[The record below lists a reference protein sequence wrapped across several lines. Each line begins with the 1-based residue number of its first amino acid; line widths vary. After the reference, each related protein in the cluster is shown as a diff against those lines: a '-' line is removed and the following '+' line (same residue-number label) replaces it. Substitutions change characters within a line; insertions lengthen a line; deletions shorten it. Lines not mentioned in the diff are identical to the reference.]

1 MVTRSGKIEHCYL
14 VSNLRGKACAKISMV
29 TKWIHRI
36 IMTKRTPVVYLYGIV
51 IRVILG
57 S

>member
-36 IMTKRTPVVYLYGIV
+36 IMMKRTPVVYLYGIV